1 MSKNINELEDVSP
14 EDKSNTK
21 PNESLEQKI
30 EVQKEIETQDNCF
43 VLKDDIKVQKTPSK
57 KKASKV
63 QKETEE
69 VVEETIEY
77 HYGSNNEPS
86 FMSKVNEGLQGI
98 PAILACTAASY
109 FLGLTE
115 LSDKIKPYLVNN
127 DLNFGYHLAAG
138 SGLYAG
144 WTRKGSRK
152 LVSLLTFTAAC
163 APEIMLCTSQPN
175 PDMNLIGATVGL
187 KAVGYGAGYIVGK
200 IFSWH

>member
-1 MSKNINELEDVSP
+1 MAINNINKLEEVNPD
-14 EDKSNTK
+14 DKFDQNLDQIIK
-21 PNESLEQKI
+21 
-30 EVQKEIETQDNCF
+30 VQEGPITSQDTTN
-43 VLKDDIKVQKTPSK
+43 VQKTPSK
-57 KKASKV
+57 KKVTKAKD
-63 QKETEE
+63 ETEE

-77 HYGSNNEPS
+77 NYEPHNQEPS
-86 FMSKVNEGLQGI
+86 FASKVSEGLQGI

-138 SGLYAG
+138 SGLHAG

-152 LVSLLTFTAAC
+152 LISLLTFTVAC
-163 APEIMLCTSQPN
+163 APEIMLYTSQPN
-175 PDMNLIGATVGL
+175 PDMKLIGATVGL

-200 IFSWH
+200 IFSWT

>member
-1 MSKNINELEDVSP
+1 MANNINELEEVNP
-14 EDKSNTK
+14 EDKSNNK
-21 PNESLEQKI
+21 PNPSLEQEI
-30 EVQKEIETQDNCF
+30 EIHDYEGPIPSQDTSNVQKGKPT
-43 VLKDDIKVQKTPSK
+43 K

-69 VVEETIEY
+69 VVEETTEY
-77 HYGSNNEPS
+77 YYGHNNEPS
-86 FMSKVNEGLQGI
+86 FMSKVSEGVQGI

-138 SGLYAG
+138 SGLHAG

-152 LVSLLTFTAAC
+152 MVSLLTFTAAC
-163 APEIMLCTSQPN
+163 APEIMLYTSQPN

-200 IFSWH
+200 IFSWN